1 MAFFFSLFTKMR
13 DTVLRRDKRR
23 YTLNHSVRLPADV
36 LVALGEHTGLFW
48 SSWELEPI
56 ICDAIRA

>member
-1 MAFFFSLFTKMR
+1 MR